1 MAFKES
7 EEDVV
12 WLTGEKVKPWVHT
25 IEFSHAT
32 CPKFI
37 CYKYSIY
44 DQETQLTVWEREPSR
59 YVDLDDPNNYE
70 GHLVQ
75 TGGQ

>member
-1 MAFKES
+1 MVCKES
-7 EEDVV
+7 EEEVV
-12 WLTGEKVKPWVHT
+12 WLTRERVKPWVHS
-25 IEFSHAT
+25 IEFSQVT

-44 DQETQLTVWEREPSR
+44 DNETKLIVWEREPSR
-59 YVDLDDPNNYE
+59 YVDLEDPNNYT
-70 GHLVQ
+70 GNLIK